1 MTCEEY
7 LSNMKPGYIV
17 DGGSEEHLV
26 MHELSQRALKIT
38 MELNN
43 KYHTKE
49 EIIQLMSEL
58 TGQKIDESFGMF
70 PPFYT
75 DCGRNIHIGKN
86 VFINAGCKFQDQGGI
101 YIEDGVLIGHN
112 AVLATINHMED
123 PEKRAG
129 MIFQPIH
136 IEKSVAWSKC
146 NGSSGGYDW

>member
-1 MTCEEY
+1 
-7 LSNMKPGYIV
+7 
-17 DGGSEEHLV
+17 
-26 MHELSQRALKIT
+26 
-38 MELNN
+38 
-43 KYHTKE
+43 
-49 EIIQLMSEL
+49 
-58 TGQKIDESFGMF
+58 MF

-123 PEKRAG
+123 PEKRSRYDILADS
-129 MIFQPIH
+129 H
-136 IEKSVAWSKC
+136 RKKSVAWSKC